1 MNTLTPID
9 SPNRKLEDPEKEFIK
24 LFSSTAPY
32 HHRYETFRDLVFCI
46 AAALRNATPL
56 PSEKIEA
63 EYLRVINQYRPDDR
77 MAFQKLF
84 ALLCQ
89 ALEVA
94 PRDVLGPIFMSLEL
108 GESRKGQFFT
118 PPDISKMMAQILLT
132 DLEEKIARGETIK
145 VQEPAAGAGGMVLAV
160 AEKIIELGHNPAK
173 TMYAHATDVD
183 RTAALMCYI
192 QMSLW
197 NIPGTVVVGN
207 SLSLEVREV
216 WETPALKLPVL
227 RL

>member
-1 MNTLTPID
+1 VNTLSPIS
-9 SPNRKLEDPEKEFIK
+9 SPERKLEDPEKAFIK
-24 LFSSTAPY
+24 LFSNTAPY
-32 HHRYETFRDLVFCI
+32 RHRYEAFRDLVFCF
-46 AAALRNATPL
+46 AAALHNATPR
-56 PSEKIEA
+56 PSRSIEE
-63 EYLRVINQYRPDDR
+63 EYLRVIKQYEIKDR
-77 MAFQKLF
+77 MAFAKLF
-84 ALLCQ
+84 SLLTE

-118 PPDISKMMAQILLT
+118 PPDISKMMAEIILS
-132 DLEEKIARGETIK
+132 DIEEKISRGESIK

-160 AEKIIELGHNPAK
+160 AEKILELGYNPAK

-183 RTAALMCYI
+183 RTAALMCYV
-192 QMSLW
+192 QLSLW

-207 SLSLEVREV
+207 SLTLEVREV